1 MAADQLLVQAG
12 CQACGDH
19 VEERAGAPT
28 AEYPGRPAGNLWR
41 MDAGQE
47 VPAEP
52 VENPAAVADAEQH
65 VRQELRSLR
74 ARLAGRTGGY
84 VAPLAAAAGIVVSG
98 WLIRH
103 WRRKR

>member
-1 MAADQLLVQAG
+1 
-12 CQACGDH
+12 
-19 VEERAGAPT
+19 
-28 AEYPGRPAGNLWR
+28 
-41 MDAGQE
+41 
-47 VPAEP
+47 